1 MSCGVVVLVPF
12 DLWHLK
18 VKLSL
23 ALKGI
28 RKHTYV
34 ILKNV
39 FRALRERAVS
49 LK

>member
-1 MSCGVVVLVPF
+1 MSCGVVVLVPL

-28 RKHTYV
+28 GEQVHVINYV
-34 ILKNV
+34 KTIQ
-39 FRALRERAVS
+39 
-49 LK
+49 

>member
-1 MSCGVVVLVPF
+1 MSCGVVVLVPL

-28 RKHTYV
+28 REQVHVINYV
-34 ILKNV
+34 KTI
-39 FRALRERAVS
+39 
-49 LK
+49 